1 MENNLTSVG
10 QLAIEI
16 FKFDH
21 TYYYSDDHRV
31 WKNGEERRKEL
42 ASKAKSMN
50 LSIGDKILMITIFQK
65 LWDENSYWV
74 GDGNFASINEKH
86 IQWPYKAS
94 MYGIAGITDKD
105 LLFSPIQ

>member
-21 TYYYSDDHRV
+21 TYYYSDDYRV
-31 WKNGEERRKEL
+31 WKSGEVRKQEL
-42 ASKAKSMN
+42 SDKANSMN

-74 GDGNFASINEKH
+74 EDGNFASINEDH
-86 IQWPYKAS
+86 IQWPYKSS
-94 MYGIAGITDKD
+94 MYSIAGITKRD